1 MMDTATAAQMTG
13 GALLGDNVD
22 FSRVTTD
29 SRALEPGDLFIALSG
44 ERFDGHAFVAGAQ
57 AGGAVAAMVAAS
69 AAPDLTGNLVVVA
82 DTRAALKVLAAQW
95 RARFNLPLVVVT
107 GSNGKTT
114 VKEMTAAILRT
125 AFPPD
130 SVLATRGTLNNDIGL
145 PLTLLALRGSHRAA
159 VVELGMNHRGETRE
173 LAALAQPTIALVNN
187 AQREHQE
194 FMLSVDAVA
203 TEHADAILALRPG
216 GVAIVNADD
225 ARADVWRHAAR
236 EAGATVLSFGLN
248 ATADVRAEVRLG
260 VDGVDMVVMT
270 PQGTF
275 ATRLAVPGMAMAR
288 NAIAATA
295 SALAAGASPP
305 AVAEGLAAFRAVS
318 GRLTPSFAPSGAR
331 VIDDSYN
338 ANPDS
343 VRAAIDVLANA
354 RTPRWLVLGDMGEVG
369 DAGPAFHREV
379 GAYARAAGI
388 DHLYAS
394 GELMRHAVE
403 AFGARGEHFA
413 DIDALVAALIA
424 QPPADGATVLV
435 KGSRFMRME
444 RVVAALTKARD
455 EGAR

>member
-13 GALLGDNVD
+13 GALRGDNVG
-22 FSRVTTD
+22 FARVTTD

-57 AGGAVAAMVAAS
+57 AAGAVAAMVAAS
-69 AAPDLTGNLVVVA
+69 AAPGLGGNLVVVA

-95 RARFNLPLVVVT
+95 RARFDLPLVVVT

-125 AFPPD
+125 AFQPD
-130 SVLATRGTLNNDIGL
+130 AVLATRGTLNNDIGL
-145 PLTLLALRGSHRAA
+145 PLTLLDLRGSHRAA
-159 VVELGMNHRGETRE
+159 VIELGMNHRGETRE

-203 TEHADAILALRPG
+203 AEHADAIRALRPG
-216 GVAIVNADD
+216 GVAIVNGDD
-225 ARADVWRHAAR
+225 ARAEMWRRAAQQ
-236 EAGATVLSFGLN
+236 AGATVLAFGLN
-248 ATADVRAEVRLG
+248 AKADVHAEVRLG
-260 VDGVDMVVMT
+260 VDGTDMVVMT

-288 NAIAATA
+288 NAVAATA
-295 SALAAGASPP
+295 AALAAGALPS
-305 AVAEGLAAFRAVS
+305 AAAAGLAAFRPVS
-318 GRLTPSFAPSGAR
+318 GRLTSRVAQSGAR

-369 DAGPAFHREV
+369 DAGPEFHREV
-379 GAYARAAGI
+379 GAYAKAAGI

-394 GELMRHAVE
+394 GELMRYAVE

-413 DIDALVAALIA
+413 GIDALVSALTA
-424 QPPADGATVLV
+424 HPPAAGATVLV

-444 RVVAALTKARD
+444 RVVAALTQARG
-455 EGAR
+455 EGAH